1 MENNE
6 KLFHD
11 VTSSYHDNTLK
22 MNSLIELLLEY
33 LIV

>member
-11 VTSSYHDNTLK
+11 VITSYHDNTLK
-22 MNSLIELLLEY
+22 MNSLMALLLEY